1 MGGLEKVEDRKQ
13 IPQAHKEISMKRT
26 HVVYVVVAVCLIF
39 GGLLAA
45 QTQDDRE
52 LYKDCK
58 YCGMNRGMFDFSR
71 MLIEYEDGTSTAVC
85 SVHCA
90 AVDLANNID
99 KAPKAIKAGDFN
111 NKQLID
117 AEKAFWV
124 VGGNKPGVMSKRG
137 KWAFEKK
144 EDAESF
150 MKTNQGKTASF
161 EEVMKMAYEDM
172 YEDTKMIR
180 EKRKMKRMKMM
191 EQKS

>member
-1 MGGLEKVEDRKQ
+1 
-13 IPQAHKEISMKRT
+13 MKNR
-26 HVVYVVVAVCLIF
+26 HGVILIAAVCLVF

-45 QTQDDRE
+45 QTQDDIAQN
-52 LYKDCK
+52 KDCK
-58 YCGMNRGMFDFSR
+58 YCGMNRGMYDYSR
-71 MLIEYEDGTSTAVC
+71 MLIEYEDGSTSAVC

-99 KAPKAIKAGDFN
+99 KTPKLIRVGDLN
-111 NKQLID
+111 SKQLID

-124 VGGNKPGVMSKRG
+124 VGGAKPGVMTKRG

-144 EDAESF
+144 DDADAF
-150 MKTNQGKTASF
+150 LKTNQGTAASF
-161 EEVMKMAYEDM
+161 EEVMKMAYEDL

-191 EQKS
+191 EKKS